1 MNKLFESKAL
11 KYGRSNELLIS
22 SNEMEEDQSEFYDNN
37 LEYVTDIT
45 ITIPTEEILQSPEN
59 IPPETDLDE
68 PTFEILR
75 GDEAENNIL
84 PTVSATIEEVPT
96 HKYSTR
102 SSARGSR
109 MRWDPNTHQLIGATE
124 DVMAI

>member
-1 MNKLFESKAL
+1 MNKLFESNDL

-22 SNEMEEDQSEFYDNN
+22 ANDMEEDRSEFYDNN
-37 LEYVTDIT
+37 IEYVTDIT
-45 ITIPTEEILQSPEN
+45 IPIPTEEILQS
-59 IPPETDLDE
+59 PETDLDE

-84 PTVSATIEEVPT
+84 PMVSATTNIEEVLT

-102 SSARGSR
+102 SSSSVP
-109 MRWDPNTHQLIGATE
+109 DPIFF
-124 DVMAI
+124 